1 MEGGEDDLAQPA
13 QNMGGAIGGGPAA
26 VDIEDV
32 QLEEEGQV
40 DESKVSKAPVSAG
53 AGRGPDN
60 RNPSQVL

>member
-1 MEGGEDDLAQPA
+1 
-13 QNMGGAIGGGPAA
+13 MGGGIGGGPAA

-53 AGRGPDN
+53 AGRSPDN